1 MWSSMRERRLT
12 YFVIGVFTG
21 VALGVVAGLLL
32 APYSGAQ
39 TRRRLALQAQ
49 RVADSARDVA
59 DKAEQTAHVLGERV
73 DHYLGRD
80 EEAAWRKVRELRE
93 GVARYTQAQIS

>member
-1 MWSSMRERRLT
+1 MRDRRLT
-12 YFVIGVFTG
+12 YFGIGLLTG
-21 VALGVVAGLLL
+21 AAVGVVAGLLL

-39 TRRRLALQAQ
+39 TRRRLAVQAQ
-49 RVADSARDVA
+49 RIADTARDVA
-59 DKAEQTAHVLGERV
+59 DRAEHTALVLGERV

-93 GVARYTQAQIS
+93 GVARYTHTQTS